1 MNFLKR
7 TRRIRKKIHRFGLK
21 VITAIAGIT
30 FFCTMAADPEYSD
43 MSVVLIML
51 VVSGAWLSLIGYA
64 NGWMYDTEPYY
75 KRIEKEGD
83 AW

>member
-21 VITAIAGIT
+21 VITAIAGVT
-30 FFCTMAADPEYSD
+30 FFCAMAADPEYSD
-43 MSVVLIML
+43 MRVVLIML
-51 VVSGAWLSLIGYA
+51 VVSGAWLFLIGYV
-64 NGWMYDTEPYY
+64 NGWMYDTEPYH

-83 AW
+83 A

>member
-21 VITAIAGIT
+21 VITAIAGVT
-30 FFCTMAADPEYSD
+30 FFCAMAADPEYSD
-43 MSVVLIML
+43 MRVVLIML
-51 VVSGAWLSLIGYA
+51 VVSSAWLSLIGYA

-83 AW
+83 GW

>member
-21 VITAIAGIT
+21 VITAIASVT
-30 FFCTMAADPEYSD
+30 FFCAMTADFEYSD
-43 MSVVLIML
+43 MRVVLIML
-51 VVSGAWLSLIGYA
+51 VVSGAWLSLIAYV
-64 NGWMYDTEPYY
+64 NGWVYDTEPYY

-83 AW
+83 T